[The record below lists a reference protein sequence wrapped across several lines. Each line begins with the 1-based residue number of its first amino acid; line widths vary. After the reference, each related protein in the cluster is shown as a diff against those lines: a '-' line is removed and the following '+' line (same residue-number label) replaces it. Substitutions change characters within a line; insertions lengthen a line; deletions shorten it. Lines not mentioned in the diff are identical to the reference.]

1 MRLVELAARLSL
13 FAAFALLGGCETF
26 LPSAGPSADAVDAG
40 VSTAGLPYA
49 VVKLTPEVVDV
60 VGERAGGAIAAT
72 FGDRRPP
79 PEIRFGVGDVVSVTI
94 FEANAGG
101 LFIPQ
106 EAGVRPGNFVTL
118 PNQPIDTT
126 GDITVPYGGS
136 LRAAGKTPSQVQA
149 EIIAAIKNRAIDPQ
163 AVVALATQN
172 TSLISVLGEVNT
184 PNRFPAQPAG
194 EHLLDA
200 ITRAGG
206 IKDQGYDTW
215 VVLERKGTRAAV
227 PFGEL
232 VANPANNVWVW
243 PNDTIY
249 VFQQPQTFLAFG
261 ASGQQGQFTFGD
273 WRISLAEAVAKAGGL
288 LDVQA
293 DPASVYLY
301 RREPREVAAEDRRR
315 RDEPARPDG
324 AGDLQRQ
331 LPGSGR
337 LFPRHQDAD
346 AGQGH
351 RLRRQRRLR
360 AAQQVREPA
369 RGGVADRRFRHGRG
383 GERQGVALT
392 AERRC
397 GVVCCVAV
405 CCMLLT

>member
-1 MRLVELAARLSL
+1 LLS
-13 FAAFALLGGCETF
+13 GCETF

-40 VSTAGLPYA
+40 VSTTGLPYTL
-49 VVKLTPEVVDV
+49 VKLTPEVVDA
-60 VGERAGGAIAAT
+60 VGDRGGAIAAT

-79 PEIRFGVGDVVSVTI
+79 PEIRFGIGDVVSITI
-94 FEANAGG
+94 FEATAGG

-106 EAGVRPGNFVTL
+106 EAGSRAGNFVTL
-118 PNQPIDTT
+118 PNEPIDTA
-126 GDITVPYGGS
+126 GDISVPYGGS
-136 LRAAGKTPSQVQA
+136 LRAAGKTPTEVEH
-149 EIIAAIKNRAIDPQ
+149 EIVAAIKNRAIDPQ

-232 VANPANNVWVW
+232 IANPANNVWVW

-261 ASGQQGQFTFGD
+261 ASGQQGQFPFGD
-273 WRISLAEAVAKAGGL
+273 WHISLAEAVAKAGGL

-293 DPASVYLY
+293 NPASVYLY
-301 RREPREVAAEDRRR
+301 RREPREIAEKIGVDVANQPGPMAPVIYNVSFQDPAGYFLATKMQM
-315 RDEPARPDG
+315 RDKDIVFAANAASVQLSKFLNLLEAAASTADLGTG
-324 AGDLQRQ
+324 A
-331 LPGSGR
+331 SVN
-337 LFPRHQDAD
+337 AK
-346 AGQGH
+346 A
-351 RLRRQRRLR
+351 LR
-360 AAQQVREPA
+360 
-369 RGGVADRRFRHGRG
+369 
-383 GERQGVALT
+383 
-392 AERRC
+392 
-397 GVVCCVAV
+397 
-405 CCMLLT
+405 

>member
-1 MRLVELAARLSL
+1 MRLAELAAIPAL
-13 FAAFALLGGCETF
+13 FAVLILLSGCETF
-26 LPSAGPSADAVDAG
+26 LPSAGPSADAIEAG
-40 VSTAGLPYA
+40 ASTASLPYTL
-49 VVKLTPEVVDV
+49 VKLTPQVIDV
-60 VGERAGGAIAAT
+60 VGDRGASEIAAT

-79 PEIRFGVGDVVSVTI
+79 PEIRFGVGDIVTITI

-106 EAGVRPGNFVTL
+106 EAGSRAGNFVTL
-118 PNQPIDTT
+118 PNEPIDTS
-126 GDITVPYGGS
+126 GNISVPYGGS
-136 LRAAGKTPSQVQA
+136 LRAAGKTPTEVER
-149 EIIAAIKNRAIDPQ
+149 EIVAALKNRAIDPQ

-215 VVLERKGTRAAV
+215 VVLERKGTRAAA
-227 PFGEL
+227 PFREL
-232 VANPANNVWVW
+232 IANPANNVWVW

-261 ASGQQGQFTFGD
+261 ASGQQGQFPFGD
-273 WRISLAEAVAKAGGL
+273 WHISLAEAVAKAGGL

-301 RREPREVAAEDRRR
+301 RCEPREIAEKVGVDVTNQPGPMVPVIYNVSFQDPAGYFLATKMQMRDKDIIFAAN
-315 RDEPARPDG
+315 A
-324 AGDLQRQ
+324 ASVQLSKFINLLNAAASTADL
-331 LPGSGR
+331 GTS
-337 LFPRHQDAD
+337 A
-346 AGQGH
+346 AVNVKA
-351 RLRRQRRLR
+351 LR
-360 AAQQVREPA
+360 
-369 RGGVADRRFRHGRG
+369 
-383 GERQGVALT
+383 
-392 AERRC
+392 
-397 GVVCCVAV
+397 
-405 CCMLLT
+405 

>member
-1 MRLVELAARLSL
+1 MRSAELAAKMAL
-13 FAAFALLGGCETF
+13 FALFTLLSGCETF
-26 LPSAGPSADAVDAG
+26 LPSAGPSADAIDAS
-40 VSTAGLPYA
+40 VSTSGLPFKL
-49 VVKLTPEVVDV
+49 VKLTPEVVDM
-60 VGERAGGAIAAT
+60 VGSRGRGTIAAT

-79 PEIRFGVGDVVSVTI
+79 PEIRFGIGDVVSVSI

-118 PNQPIDTT
+118 PSEPIDTN
-126 GDITVPYGGS
+126 GNISVPYAGS
-136 LRAAGKTPSQVQA
+136 LRAAGKTPTEVQR
-149 EIIAAIKNRAIDPQ
+149 EIVAAIKNRAIDPQ

-172 TSLISVLGEVNT
+172 TSLISVLGEVNS

-215 VVLERKGTRAAV
+215 VVLERKGTRAAA
-227 PFGEL
+227 PFREL
-232 VANPANNVWVW
+232 IADPANNVWVW

-261 ASGQQGQFTFGD
+261 AAGQQGQFPFGD
-273 WRISLAEAVAKAGGL
+273 WHISLAEAVAKAGGL

-301 RREPREVAAEDRRR
+301 RREPREIAEKLGVDMSNQPGPTAPVIYNVSFQDPAGYFLATKMEMRDKDIVFAAN
-315 RDEPARPDG
+315 A
-324 AGDLQRQ
+324 ASVQ
-331 LPGSGR
+331 LSKF
-337 LFPRHQDAD
+337 LALLNTAASTAD
-346 AGQGH
+346 SATSAAVNAKA
-351 RLRRQRRLR
+351 LR
-360 AAQQVREPA
+360 
-369 RGGVADRRFRHGRG
+369 
-383 GERQGVALT
+383 
-392 AERRC
+392 
-397 GVVCCVAV
+397 
-405 CCMLLT
+405 

>member
-1 MRLVELAARLSL
+1 MRLAELAARPAL
-13 FAAFALLGGCETF
+13 FAVFMLLSGCETF
-26 LPSAGPSADAVDAG
+26 LPSAGPSADAIEAG
-40 VSTAGLPYA
+40 ASTASLPYTL
-49 VVKLTPEVVDV
+49 VKLTPQVVDV
-60 VGERAGGAIAAT
+60 VGDRGANEIAAT

-79 PEIRFGVGDVVSVTI
+79 PEIRFGVGDIITITI

-106 EAGVRPGNFVTL
+106 EAGSRAGNFVTL
-118 PNQPIDTT
+118 PNEPIDTS
-126 GDITVPYGGS
+126 GNISVPYGGS
-136 LRAAGKTPSQVQA
+136 LRAAGKTPTEVER
-149 EIIAAIKNRAIDPQ
+149 EIVAALKNRAIDPQ

-215 VVLERKGTRAAV
+215 VVLERKGTRAAA
-227 PFGEL
+227 PFREL
-232 VANPANNVWVW
+232 IANPANNVWVW

-261 ASGQQGQFTFGD
+261 ASGQQGQFPFGD
-273 WRISLAEAVAKAGGL
+273 WHISLAEAVAKAGGL

-301 RREPREVAAEDRRR
+301 RREPREIAEKIGVDVTNQPGPMVPVIYNVSFQDPAGYFLATKMQMRDKDIIFAAN
-315 RDEPARPDG
+315 A
-324 AGDLQRQ
+324 ASVQLSKFINLLNAAASTADL
-331 LPGSGR
+331 GTS
-337 LFPRHQDAD
+337 A
-346 AGQGH
+346 AVNVKA
-351 RLRRQRRLR
+351 LR
-360 AAQQVREPA
+360 
-369 RGGVADRRFRHGRG
+369 
-383 GERQGVALT
+383 
-392 AERRC
+392 
-397 GVVCCVAV
+397 
-405 CCMLLT
+405 

>member
-1 MRLVELAARLSL
+1 VRLAELAAIPAL
-13 FAAFALLGGCETF
+13 FAVLILLSGCETF
-26 LPSAGPSADAVDAG
+26 LPSAGPSADAIEAG
-40 VSTAGLPYA
+40 ASTASLPYTL
-49 VVKLTPEVVDV
+49 VKLTPQVIDV
-60 VGERAGGAIAAT
+60 VGDRGASEIAAT

-79 PEIRFGVGDVVSVTI
+79 PEIRFGVGDIVTITI

-106 EAGVRPGNFVTL
+106 EAGSRAGNFVTL
-118 PNQPIDTT
+118 PNEPIDTS
-126 GDITVPYGGS
+126 GNISVPYGGS
-136 LRAAGKTPSQVQA
+136 LRAAGKTPTEVER
-149 EIIAAIKNRAIDPQ
+149 EIVAALKNRAIDPQ

-215 VVLERKGTRAAV
+215 VVLERKGTRAAA
-227 PFGEL
+227 PFREL
-232 VANPANNVWVW
+232 IANPANNVWVW

-261 ASGQQGQFTFGD
+261 ASGQQGQFPFGD
-273 WRISLAEAVAKAGGL
+273 WHISLAEAVAKAGGL

-301 RREPREVAAEDRRR
+301 RREPREIAEKVGVDVTNQPGPMVPVIYNVSFQDPAGYFLATKMQMRDKDIIFAAN
-315 RDEPARPDG
+315 A
-324 AGDLQRQ
+324 ASVQLSKFINLLNAAASTADL
-331 LPGSGR
+331 GTS
-337 LFPRHQDAD
+337 A
-346 AGQGH
+346 AVNVKA
-351 RLRRQRRLR
+351 LR
-360 AAQQVREPA
+360 
-369 RGGVADRRFRHGRG
+369 
-383 GERQGVALT
+383 
-392 AERRC
+392 
-397 GVVCCVAV
+397 
-405 CCMLLT
+405 

>member
-1 MRLVELAARLSL
+1 MPPAELAAKLAL
-13 FAAFALLGGCETF
+13 FVALALLSGCETL

-40 VSTAGLPYA
+40 VSTTGLPYA
-49 VVKLTPEVVDV
+49 LVKLTPEVVDV
-60 VGERAGGAIAAT
+60 VGDRGGGTIAAT

-79 PEIRFGVGDVVSVTI
+79 PEIRFGIGDVVSTTI

-118 PNQPIDTT
+118 PNEPIDTA
-126 GDITVPYGGS
+126 GNISVPYAGS
-136 LRAAGKTPSQVQA
+136 LRAEGKTPTEVQR
-149 EIIAAIKNRAIDPQ
+149 EIVAAIKNRAIDPQ

-232 VANPANNVWVW
+232 IANPANNVWVW

-261 ASGQQGQFTFGD
+261 ASGQQGQFPFAN
-273 WRISLAEAVAKAGGL
+273 WHISLAEAVAKAGGL

-301 RREPREVAAEDRRR
+301 RREPREIAAKIGVDVTNQPGPMAPVIYNVSFQDPAGYFLATKMQM
-315 RDEPARPDG
+315 RDKDIIFAASAASVQLNKFLNLLEA
-324 AGDLQRQ
+324 ATSTADL
-331 LPGSGR
+331 GT
-337 LFPRHQDAD
+337 A
-346 AGQGH
+346 AAANAKA
-351 RLRRQRRLR
+351 LR
-360 AAQQVREPA
+360 
-369 RGGVADRRFRHGRG
+369 
-383 GERQGVALT
+383 
-392 AERRC
+392 
-397 GVVCCVAV
+397 
-405 CCMLLT
+405 

>member
-1 MRLVELAARLSL
+1 MRFAELAAKLAL
-13 FAAFALLGGCETF
+13 FAALASLSACETF

-40 VSTAGLPYA
+40 VSTSGLPYTL
-49 VVKLTPEVVDV
+49 VKLTPEVVGA
-60 VGERAGGAIAAT
+60 VGERGGGAIAAT

-118 PNQPIDTT
+118 PNEPIDTA
-126 GDITVPYGGS
+126 GNISVPYGGS
-136 LRAAGKTPSQVQA
+136 LRAAGKTPTEVQR

-232 VANPANNVWVW
+232 IANPANNVWVW

-261 ASGQQGQFTFGD
+261 ASGQQGQFPFGD

-293 DPASVYLY
+293 DPGSVYLY
-301 RREPREVAAEDRRR
+301 RREPREVAQKIGVDVTNQPGPMVPVIYNVSFQDPAGYFLATKMQM
-315 RDEPARPDG
+315 RDKDIIFAANAASVQLGKFLNLLEA
-324 AGDLQRQ
+324 ATSTADL
-331 LPGSGR
+331 GT
-337 LFPRHQDAD
+337 A
-346 AGQGH
+346 AAANIKA
-351 RLRRQRRLR
+351 LR
-360 AAQQVREPA
+360 
-369 RGGVADRRFRHGRG
+369 
-383 GERQGVALT
+383 
-392 AERRC
+392 
-397 GVVCCVAV
+397 
-405 CCMLLT
+405 